1 VTATLEDTRAF
12 VESRGRSTPERRLVA
27 LEVLAVLASPVVL
40 YYCLRLRGMAPPG
53 LPDPAMHTTYI
64 VDPHDIFQRY
74 EALFTPT
81 ARLREAAR
89 VGFLV
94 PGRLSYLLFGAVPG
108 FFVYRYLLALV
119 AIVPAYVLLKRLY
132 GRWAGFLA
140 IVVIVSSPVVLT
152 AWGTDYPDSAAV
164 SYLTGGLAALAL
176 WWHSERGRSGWL
188 MLTGVLLTFAV
199 WSHGVAVP
207 LVAALLIAFVAVRLW
222 GGHTQVLRELLSLAR
237 DLTLLAASAL
247 VVTGLLAVGSGLLLG
262 QYNFIGPTIQSAKIL
277 TRASM
282 LHADHSVSWSWAPYV
297 NYLLVP
303 PAVVLAFVVVFA
315 RTRRTIAPAKLFL
328 GLAGC
333 LQLALF
339 VYLQFF
345 SSLQA
350 LEMHYFSSMLWSS
363 VNLLLVVVLAEVARP
378 ALGRLAAGVLPA
390 LLVIAVILAYE
401 GALKLGWTSPA
412 MTWVPGGAILVA
424 TVIAASALGGLAAR
438 RAALGA
444 ASIVVIA
451 AASLVLTV
459 ARGSPHG
466 PLANTVYDPIPTYAD
481 ALDGSGS
488 AYVSQYQVLSKLPG
502 FVGHAAYKGEVLLT
516 WAPPAQFG
524 YMQGPLGI
532 FHNAFTFVNWTFPV
546 LGKDGAH
553 RIGQWRVP
561 QVLLM
566 SLTGQDFARAVRA
579 LDRFAPV
586 VVRRAVI
593 SNGWYHLHVWL
604 VDLRSYIRPATA

>member
-1 VTATLEDTRAF
+1 MTATLEHTRTF
-12 VESRGRSTPERRLVA
+12 VESRVRSTPDRKIAA
-27 LEVLAVLASPVVL
+27 LEVLAVLASPVIL

-94 PGRLSYLLFGAVPG
+94 PARLSYLAFGAAPG

-119 AIVPAYVLLKRLY
+119 AIVPAYLLLKRLY

-140 IVVIVSSPVVLT
+140 IVVIMSSPVVIT

-176 WWHSERGRSGWL
+176 WWQSGRGRSGWL
-188 MLTGVLLTFAV
+188 VLAGVLLTLAL
-199 WSHGVAVP
+199 WSHGVAFP
-207 LVAALLIAFVAVRLW
+207 LVVALMVAFVAVRLW
-222 GGHTQVLRELLSLAR
+222 GGRARARAELAPLAR
-237 DLTLLAASAL
+237 DLALLAASAL
-247 VVTGLLAVGSGLLLG
+247 VVTGLLSVGSGLLLG
-262 QYNFIGPTIQSAKIL
+262 QYDFIGPTIQSAKVL

-282 LHADHSVSWSWAPYV
+282 LSSDHSVSWSWAPYV
-297 NYLLVP
+297 DYLLVP
-303 PAVVLAFVVVFA
+303 PAVALAFIVAFA
-315 RTRRTIAPAKLFL
+315 RRRGTIAPAQLFV

-333 LQLALF
+333 LQLAMLA
-339 VYLQFF
+339 YLQFF
-345 SSLQA
+345 SSLQS

-363 VNLLLVVVLAEVARP
+363 VNLLLALTLAELARP
-378 ALGRLAAGVLPA
+378 ALGRRVAGAGPVLV
-390 LLVIAVILAYE
+390 VIAVALGYE
-401 GALKLGWTSPA
+401 GAIKLGVSPPV

-424 TVIAASALGGLAAR
+424 LVVGAAAAGRLAG
-438 RAALGA
+438 RAVLGA

-451 AASLVLTV
+451 GATLVLTV
-459 ARGSPHG
+459 AQSPPHG
-466 PLANTVYDPIPTYAD
+466 HPAGTVYDPVPAYAD
-481 ALDGSGS
+481 ALDGSDS
-488 AYVSQYQVLSKLPG
+488 AYVSEYQVISRLPG
-502 FVGHAAYKGEVLLT
+502 FVGHPAYKAELLLT
-516 WAPPAQFG
+516 WVPPSQFG

-546 LGKDGAH
+546 LGMDGA
-553 RIGQWRVP
+553 RKIAQWRVP

-579 LDRFAPV
+579 LRQFSPV
-586 VVRRAVI
+586 VVRRGVI
-593 SNGWYHLHVWL
+593 SDGWYHLHVWL
-604 VDLRSYIRPATA
+604 VDLRRYIRPATA